1 MFRSIS
7 LSVIILAMMLLFN
20 VGVALSQDASE
31 SEIQAL
37 RQEVQELR
45 EEIIRLREVM
55 TEFIALIKEAQTPET
70 TEVQA
75 DSPSLRLASWNIRVF
90 SDKSRTDEELEAIC
104 EVLGVNDF
112 VAIVELRDQT
122 VLDRTEQMLL
132 EMGRDYDYL
141 ISEPVGRGVK
151 ERYAFLYDPTRV
163 TPIDAGQIFPDP
175 KMFLFVNP
183 IMRASELVILTLP

>member
-1 MFRSIS
+1 
-7 LSVIILAMMLLFN
+7 
-20 VGVALSQDASE
+20 
-31 SEIQAL
+31 
-37 RQEVQELR
+37 
-45 EEIIRLREVM
+45 M

-132 EMGRDYDYL
+132 EM
-141 ISEPVGRGVK
+141 
-151 ERYAFLYDPTRV
+151 
-163 TPIDAGQIFPDP
+163 DAI
-175 KMFLFVNP
+175 
-183 IMRASELVILTLP
+183 TTT